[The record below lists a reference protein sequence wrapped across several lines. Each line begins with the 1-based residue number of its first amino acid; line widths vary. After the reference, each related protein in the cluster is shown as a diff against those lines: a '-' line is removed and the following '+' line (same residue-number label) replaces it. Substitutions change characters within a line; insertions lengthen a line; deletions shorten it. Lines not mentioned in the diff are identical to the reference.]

1 MFSPIGIKIDFG
13 DATPAELTEFARNL
27 APYIPPVERDPVARL
42 ILKEH
47 DPVASILKFAVT
59 PPTPSDTK
67 TAAYI
72 FSYTKADGAVTD
84 TDLPLAADP
93 VVTIELAEDEQIV
106 HKLIPVNKL
115 GIRGTPGPEVVFVA
129 SDPTPPTETGSATL
143 TFVSPV

>member
-1 MFSPIGIKIDFG
+1 MFGYLGVRLDFSL
-13 DATPAELTEFARNL
+13 ATPAELAEL
-27 APYIPPVERDPVARL
+27 AKQINPYIPPVERDPVARL

-143 TFVSPV
+143 TFVSAV